1 MTEEAVQTFIDNP
14 IINMVTSAR
23 YEDESYSTIHC
34 EWYDKFGDRK
44 LRTYSIPADPE
55 NSDYQDL
62 MKVGWS
68 PETLA
73 KATEAYKRQASKNLN
88 IAIRQAAESIAEEA
102 IEARV
107 AAKVEQLNEKLS
119 IVAQDMSEADRKNLE
134 AEQRLKAVKVT
145 VDNAFWDKLLEANEN
160 KDEVFKFKLWALEL
174 DNVKESSSDD
184 KKELRKQTTLLDC
197 MSVLNS
203 IINK

>member
-1 MTEEAVQTFIDNP
+1 
-14 IINMVTSAR
+14 
-23 YEDESYSTIHC
+23 
-34 EWYDKFGDRK
+34 
-44 LRTYSIPADPE
+44 
-55 NSDYQDL
+55 

-68 PETLA
+68 PETLT

-88 IAIRQAAESIAEEA
+88 MAIREAAESMAEEA

-107 AAKVEQLNEKLS
+107 AAKVEQLNERLS
-119 IVAQDMSEADRKNLE
+119 IAAQDMSEADRKNLE

-174 DNVKESSSDD
+174 DSVKESSSDD
-184 KKELRKQTTLLDC
+184 KKELRKQDTLLNC